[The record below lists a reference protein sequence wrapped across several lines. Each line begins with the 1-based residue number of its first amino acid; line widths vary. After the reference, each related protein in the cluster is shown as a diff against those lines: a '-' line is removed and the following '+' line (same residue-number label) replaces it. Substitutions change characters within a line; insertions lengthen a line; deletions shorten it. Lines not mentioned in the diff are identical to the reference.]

1 VIATAGVAAAAISS
15 ALALSSEGWD
25 PKLGEP
31 LVLSMLAVWVT
42 LSYVFGGLFA
52 WRRRP
57 DSRFGPLMIAAG
69 FAA

>member
-1 VIATAGVAAAAISS
+1 
-15 ALALSSEGWD
+15 
-25 PKLGEP
+25 
-31 LVLSMLAVWVT
+31 MLAVWVT